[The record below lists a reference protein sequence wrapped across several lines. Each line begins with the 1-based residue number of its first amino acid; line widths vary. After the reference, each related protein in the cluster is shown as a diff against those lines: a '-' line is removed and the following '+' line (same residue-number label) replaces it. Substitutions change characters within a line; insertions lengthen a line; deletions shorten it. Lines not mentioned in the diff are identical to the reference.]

1 MFLTTLFYTTLLILL
16 KSTGA
21 CTSLSNLTSNLSTL
35 LLKLLKLLFKFSN
48 LLKSNLLICK
58 F

>member
-1 MFLTTLFYTTLLILL
+1 MFLTTLFYTTSLILL

-48 LLKSNLLICK
+48 LLKSNLSICE